1 MSPTIPDG
9 PDASAAPT
17 APDARRPGER
27 QEQLAYDRTFLAN
40 ERTYA
45 AWLRTG
51 LAIAGGGIVVAR
63 LIDDAATPSA
73 LAMVLGAAF
82 VSCGIGV
89 MTYGAREFT
98 RTIARL
104 SRDAGRAAPLSPRVP
119 WLLTG
124 IITVLLAAVLAL
136 MWRA

>member
-1 MSPTIPDG
+1 MSPPISGG
-9 PDASAAPT
+9 PDVPAP
-17 APDARRPGER
+17 PDTRRPGER

-63 LIDDAATPSA
+63 LIDEAAAPSA
-73 LAMVLGAAF
+73 LAMALGAAF
-82 VSCGIGV
+82 VLCGVSV

-104 SRDAGRAAPLSPRVP
+104 SREAGHPAPLSPRVP
-119 WLLTG
+119 WLLTW
-124 IITVLLAAVLAL
+124 IITVLLAMVLLL